1 MNKKLLGIKVAEK
14 LVESNNENKVFSMIA
29 EERLL
34 PEATRYILDNCRNC
48 YNSFGAIKET
58 ISNGSDIYKFENLYK
73 DFADYVNSGFAKFL
87 YSHGESG
94 EYLDYIGDLP
104 KNSDELMSL
113 YRSSSR
119 EVQCIIYKT
128 LMYRKRAMLIQPR
141 LIENYVACFDAIV
154 AITKENIH
162 LNCDSLQDLYAYVI
176 KWASFIDKRNM
187 NKIIDLLGIESF
199 IHLIK
204 ERQSFRYS
212 YHRTPACALE
222 MIQTFSFLQEQ
233 RIEPNYGAIINQLDF
248 TDWNHHCRQQND
260 MWTAAQ
266 NLYDTFI
273 GSNIGKELDSLDRDF
288 ISKIYQGISFM
299 ISYENNDDKKNM
311 LFELGIK
318 TIGFERLI
326 QRLRVAEEYKPA
338 NLTPHCVKLAKLL
351 ARDFDE
357 LVLDKRIETADEL
370 IRIKKLYF
378 PHKECIG
385 GFSNNPFVY
394 NNIKLEMF
402 SDEDM
407 NKLNNYINWG
417 DLRTYFY
424 NGVIPVNF
432 LLKHGHK
439 ATEGAI
445 IHSIL
450 SGKCTVREIIQVL
463 ETFEDKLEEGSIR
476 RVVRDI
482 LEYYRDGATE
492 EDMVKLLS
500 YIPEDKA
507 INVCYLSDK
516 YNLSLEKILTLL

>member
-34 PEATRYILDNCRNC
+34 PEATRYILDNFRNC

-113 YRSSSR
+113 YKSSSR

-128 LMYRKRAMLIQPR
+128 LMYRKRPMIIQPR

-154 AITKENIH
+154 AITQEN
-162 LNCDSLQDLYAYVI
+162 NPKYDSPQELYAYVI

-187 NKIIDLLGIESF
+187 DKIIDLLGMESF

-212 YHRTPACALE
+212 FQTPACILE
-222 MIQTFSFLQEQ
+222 MIQTYSFLQE
-233 RIEPNYGAIINQLDF
+233 RHIEPNYGEIIQQLNF
-248 TDWNHHCRQQND
+248 TEWNYYYRQQDD

-273 GSNIGKELDSLDRDF
+273 GSNIGNGLDSLDCDF
-288 ISKIYQGISFM
+288 ISKIYQSIHFL

-318 TIGFERLI
+318 VSGFERLI
-326 QRLRVAEEYKPA
+326 QQLKVAEEYKPA
-338 NLTPHCVKLAKLL
+338 NLTPYCVMLTKLL

-357 LVLDKRIETADEL
+357 LVLDKRIETADDL
-370 IRIKKLYF
+370 IRIKKLHF
-378 PHKECIG
+378 PHRDYIG

-394 NNIKLEMF
+394 KNIKLETF

-407 NKLNNYINWG
+407 NKLNNYINWR

-445 IHSIL
+445 THSVL
-450 SGKCTVREIIQVL
+450 NGKYTVREIIQVL

-476 RVVRDI
+476 RIVVDVI
-482 LEYYRDGATE
+482 ECYRDGATE
-492 EDMVKLLS
+492 EDMVKLLG
-500 YIPEDKA
+500 YIPEDKV
-507 INVCYLSDK
+507 INVCYLNDK

>member
-14 LVESNNENKVFSMIA
+14 LVESNNENKVFSMII

-34 PEATRYILDNCRNC
+34 PEAVRYILDNFRNG
-48 YNSFGAIKET
+48 YQPFRAIKET
-58 ISNGSDIYKFENLYK
+58 INNGSDIYKFENLYK

-119 EVQCIIYKT
+119 GVQCIIYKT
-128 LMYRKRAMLIQPR
+128 LMYRKRPMLIQPK

-154 AITKENIH
+154 VITQENIARG
-162 LNCDSLQDLYAYVI
+162 DSPQELYAYVI

-187 NKIIDLLGIESF
+187 DKIIDLLGIESF

-204 ERQSFRYS
+204 ERQGYRYS
-212 YHRTPACALE
+212 SRTPACILE
-222 MIQTFSFLQEQ
+222 MVQTYSFLQE
-233 RIEPNYGAIINQLDF
+233 RHIEPNYMEIIQQLDF
-248 TDWNHHCRQQND
+248 TEWSYCHRQQND

-273 GSNIGKELDSLDRDF
+273 GSNIGNGLDSLDCDF
-288 ISKIYQGISFM
+288 ISKIYQGIYFL

-318 TIGFERLI
+318 VNGFERLI
-326 QRLRVAEEYKPA
+326 QRLKVAEEYKPA
-338 NLTPHCVKLAKLL
+338 NLTPYCVMLAKAL
-351 ARDFDE
+351 AKDFDE
-357 LVLDKRIETADEL
+357 LVLDERIETADDL
-370 IRIKKLYF
+370 IRIKKLHF
-378 PHKECIG
+378 PHRGYIG

-394 NNIKLEMF
+394 KNIKLETF

-407 NKLNNYINWG
+407 NKLNNYINWRE
-417 DLRTYFY
+417 LKNYFF
-424 NGVIPVNF
+424 NGVVPVDF

-439 ATEGAI
+439 TTEGTI
-445 IHSIL
+445 THSVL
-450 SGKCTVREIIQVL
+450 NGNYTARETIQVL
-463 ETFEDKLEEGSIR
+463 ETFKDKLDDSSVR
-476 RVVRDI
+476 RIVIDI
-482 LEYYRDGATE
+482 LECYKDGATE
-492 EDMVKLLS
+492 EDIVKLLN
-500 YIPEDKA
+500 YIPEDRVV
-507 INVCYLSDK
+507 NVNYLSDK

>member
-14 LVESNNENKVFSMIA
+14 LVESNNENKAHSMII

-48 YNSFGAIKET
+48 YNPFGAIRET
-58 ISNGSDIYKFENLYK
+58 INNGSDIYKFENLYK

-87 YSHGESG
+87 YNHGESG

-113 YRSSSR
+113 YKSSSR

-176 KWASFIDKRNM
+176 KWASFIDRRNM
-187 NKIIDLLGIESF
+187 DKIIDLLGIESF

-204 ERQSFRYS
+204 ERQSSRYA
-212 YHRTPACALE
+212 YNRTPACALE

-233 RIEPNYGAIINQLDF
+233 HIEPNYGAIIYQLDF
-248 TDWNHHCRQQND
+248 TDWNYHCRQQND

-273 GSNIGKELDSLDRDF
+273 GSNIGKELDSLDSDF

-299 ISYENNDDKKNM
+299 ISYENNDNKKNL

-318 TIGFERLI
+318 VIGFERLI
-326 QRLRVAEEYKPA
+326 QRLKVAEEYKPA
-338 NLTPHCVKLAKLL
+338 NLTPYCVMLAKTL
-351 ARDFDE
+351 ARDFNE
-357 LVLDKRIETADEL
+357 LVLDKRVETADEL

-378 PHKECIG
+378 PHNEYIG
-385 GFSNNPFVY
+385 EFSSNPFVY

-407 NKLNNYINWG
+407 NKLNNYINWE

-439 ATEGAI
+439 ATERAI

-450 SGKCTVREIIQVL
+450 NGKYTVREIIQVL

-476 RVVRDI
+476 RIVRDVF
-482 LEYYRDGATE
+482 ECYRDGATE
-492 EDMVKLLS
+492 EDMVKLLN
-500 YIPEDKA
+500 YIPEDKV
-507 INVCYLSDK
+507 INVCYLNDK

>member
-14 LVESNNENKVFSMIA
+14 LVESNNENKKYSMIV
-29 EERLL
+29 EERFL
-34 PEATRYILDNCRNC
+34 PEAVRYILDNSRNS
-48 YNSFGAIKET
+48 YRSFRAIRET
-58 ISNGSDIYKFENLYK
+58 IDNGSDIYKFENLYK

-113 YRSSSR
+113 YKSSSKK
-119 EVQCIIYKT
+119 VQDIIYKT
-128 LMYRKRAMLIQPR
+128 LMYRKRPMLIQPR

-154 AITKENIH
+154 AITQENT
-162 LNCDSLQDLYAYVI
+162 NYDSPQELYAYVI

-187 NKIIDLLGIESF
+187 DKIIDLLGAESF

-204 ERQSFRYS
+204 ERQGYRYS
-212 YHRTPACALE
+212 SRTPACILE
-222 MIQTFSFLQEQ
+222 MVQTYSFLQE
-233 RIEPNYGAIINQLDF
+233 RHIEPNYVEIIQQLNF
-248 TDWNHHCRQQND
+248 TEWSYCYRQQDD

-273 GSNIGKELDSLDRDF
+273 GSNIGNGLDSLDCDF
-288 ISKIYQGISFM
+288 ISKIYQDISFL

-326 QRLRVAEEYKPA
+326 QRLRVAEEYKSA
-338 NLTPHCVKLAKLL
+338 NLTPYCVMLTKLL

-357 LVLDKRIETADEL
+357 LVLDKRIETADDL
-370 IRIKKLYF
+370 IRIKKLHF
-378 PHKECIG
+378 PHKDYIG
-385 GFSNNPFVY
+385 GFSNNPFAY
-394 NNIKLEMF
+394 NNIKLETF
-402 SDEDM
+402 SDDDM
-407 NKLNNYINWG
+407 NKLNNYINWRE
-417 DLRTYFY
+417 LRTYFY
-424 NGVIPVNF
+424 NGVIPINF

-450 SGKCTVREIIQVL
+450 NGKYTVREIIQVL

-476 RVVRDI
+476 RIVRDI

-507 INVCYLSDK
+507 INVCYLNDK

>member
-34 PEATRYILDNCRNC
+34 PEATRYILDNFRNC
-48 YNSFGAIKET
+48 YNPFRAIRET
-58 ISNGSDIYKFENLYK
+58 IGNGSDIYKFENLYK

-113 YRSSSR
+113 YKSSSK
-119 EVQCIIYKT
+119 EVQGIIYKT
-128 LMYRKRAMLIQPR
+128 LMYRKRPMLIQPK

-154 AITKENIH
+154 AITQENH
-162 LNCDSLQDLYAYVI
+162 PKYDSPQELYAYVI

-187 NKIIDLLGIESF
+187 DKIIDLLGAESF

-204 ERQSFRYS
+204 ERQGYRYS
-212 YHRTPACALE
+212 SRTPACILE
-222 MIQTFSFLQEQ
+222 MIQTYSFLQE
-233 RIEPNYGAIINQLDF
+233 RHIEPNYGEIIQQLNF
-248 TDWNHHCRQQND
+248 TEWNYYYRQQDD

-273 GSNIGKELDSLDRDF
+273 GSNIGNGLDSLDCDF
-288 ISKIYQGISFM
+288 ISKIYQGIYFL
-299 ISYENNDDKKNM
+299 ISYENNEDKKNM

-318 TIGFERLI
+318 ISGFERLI
-326 QRLRVAEEYKPA
+326 QQLKVAEGYKSA
-338 NLTPHCVKLAKLL
+338 NLTPYCVMLAKAL
-351 ARDFDE
+351 AKDFDE
-357 LVLDKRIETADEL
+357 LVLDERIETADDL
-370 IRIKKLYF
+370 IRIKKLHF
-378 PHKECIG
+378 PHRRYIG

-394 NNIKLEMF
+394 NNIKLETF

-417 DLRTYFY
+417 ELKNYFF
-424 NGVIPVNF
+424 NGVVPADF

-439 ATEGAI
+439 AKEVAI
-445 IHSIL
+445 THSIL
-450 SGKCTVREIIQVL
+450 NGKYTVREIIQVL

-476 RVVRDI
+476 RIVIDVF
-482 LEYYRDGATE
+482 ECYRDGATE
-492 EDMVKLLS
+492 EDMVKLLN
-500 YIPEDKA
+500 YIPEDKVM
-507 INVCYLSDK
+507 NVCYLNDK

>member
-14 LVESNNENKVFSMIA
+14 LVESNNENKVFSMIV
-29 EERLL
+29 EERFL
-34 PEATRYILDNCRNC
+34 PEAVRYILDNFRNC
-48 YNSFGAIKET
+48 YNPFRAIRET
-58 ISNGSDIYKFENLYK
+58 IDNGSDIYKFENLYK

-87 YSHGESG
+87 YNHSESG

-113 YRSSSR
+113 YKSSSK
-119 EVQCIIYKT
+119 EVQGIIYKT
-128 LMYRKRAMLIQPR
+128 LMYRKRPMIIQPR

-154 AITKENIH
+154 AITQENIPKY
-162 LNCDSLQDLYAYVI
+162 DSPQELYAYVI

-187 NKIIDLLGIESF
+187 DKIIDLLGMESF

-212 YHRTPACALE
+212 FQTPACVLE

-233 RIEPNYGAIINQLDF
+233 RIEPNYVAIINQLDF
-248 TDWNHHCRQQND
+248 TDWNSHYRQQDD

-273 GSNIGKELDSLDRDF
+273 GSNIGNGLDSLDCDF
-288 ISKIYQGISFM
+288 ISKIYQSIHFL
-299 ISYENNDDKKNM
+299 ISYENNDDKKNL

-318 TIGFERLI
+318 VIGFERLI
-326 QRLRVAEEYKPA
+326 QRLKVAEEYKPA
-338 NLTPHCVKLAKLL
+338 NLTPYCVMLAKTL

-357 LVLDKRIETADEL
+357 LVLDKRVETADEL
-370 IRIKKLYF
+370 IKIKKLHF
-378 PHKECIG
+378 PHREYIG

-394 NNIKLEMF
+394 NNIKLETF

-407 NKLNNYINWG
+407 NKLNNYINWR

-445 IHSIL
+445 THSVL
-450 SGKCTVREIIQVL
+450 NGKYTVREIVQVL
-463 ETFEDKLEEGSIR
+463 ETFEDKLEKGSIR
-476 RVVRDI
+476 RIVVDV
-482 LEYYRDGATE
+482 LECYRDGATE
-492 EDMVKLLS
+492 EDMVKLLG
-500 YIPEDKA
+500 YIPEDKV

-516 YNLSLEKILTLL
+516 YNLSLEKIWTLL

>member
-14 LVESNNENKVFSMIA
+14 LVESNNENKVFSMIF

-34 PEATRYILDNCRNC
+34 PEAVRYILDNFRNC
-48 YNSFGAIKET
+48 YNPFRAIRET
-58 ISNGSDIYKFENLYK
+58 IGNGSDIYKFENLYK

-87 YSHGESG
+87 YNHGESG

-113 YRSSSR
+113 YKSSSK
-119 EVQCIIYKT
+119 EVQGIIYKT
-128 LMYRKRAMLIQPR
+128 LMYRKRPMLLQPR

-154 AITKENIH
+154 AITQEN
-162 LNCDSLQDLYAYVI
+162 NPKYDSPQELYAYVI

-187 NKIIDLLGIESF
+187 DKIIDLLGAESF

-204 ERQSFRYS
+204 ERQGYRYS
-212 YHRTPACALE
+212 SRTPACILE
-222 MIQTFSFLQEQ
+222 MVQTYSFLQE
-233 RIEPNYGAIINQLDF
+233 RHIEPNYVEIIQQLNF
-248 TDWNHHCRQQND
+248 TEWNYCYRQQDD

-273 GSNIGKELDSLDRDF
+273 GSNIGNGLDSLDCDF
-288 ISKIYQGISFM
+288 ISTIYQGIYFL

-318 TIGFERLI
+318 VSGFERLI
-326 QRLRVAEEYKPA
+326 QRLKVAEEYKPA
-338 NLTPHCVKLAKLL
+338 NLTPYCVMLAKAL
-351 ARDFDE
+351 AKDFDE
-357 LVLDKRIETADEL
+357 LILDERIETADDL
-370 IRIKKLYF
+370 IRIKKLHF
-378 PHKECIG
+378 PHRRYIG

-394 NNIKLEMF
+394 NNIKLETF

-417 DLRTYFY
+417 ELRTYFH
-424 NGVIPVNF
+424 NGVIPVDF

-439 ATEGAI
+439 ATEVAI
-445 IHSIL
+445 THSVL
-450 SGKCTVREIIQVL
+450 NGKYTVREIIQVL
-463 ETFEDKLEEGSIR
+463 ETFEDKLEKNSIR
-476 RVVRDI
+476 RIVVDVF
-482 LEYYRDGATE
+482 ECYRDGATE
-492 EDMVKLLS
+492 EDIVKLLN
-500 YIPEDKA
+500 YIPEDKV

>member
-14 LVESNNENKVFSMIA
+14 LVESNNENKVFSMIIK
-29 EERLL
+29 ERLL
-34 PEATRYILDNCRNC
+34 PEATRYILDNFRNC
-48 YNSFGAIKET
+48 YHPFRAIIGT
-58 ISNGSDIYKFENLYK
+58 IDNGSDIYKFENLYK

-113 YRSSSR
+113 YKSSSK
-119 EVQCIIYKT
+119 EVQGIIYKT
-128 LMYRKRAMLIQPR
+128 LMYRKRAILIQPR

-154 AITKENIH
+154 AITQENN
-162 LNCDSLQDLYAYVI
+162 LKYDSPQELYAYVI

-187 NKIIDLLGIESF
+187 DKIIDLLGMESF

-212 YHRTPACALE
+212 FQTPACILE
-222 MIQTFSFLQEQ
+222 MIQTYSFLQE
-233 RIEPNYGAIINQLDF
+233 RHIEPNYVEIIQQLNF
-248 TDWNHHCRQQND
+248 TEWNYCYRQQDD

-273 GSNIGKELDSLDRDF
+273 GSNIGNELDSLDSDF
-288 ISKIYQGISFM
+288 ISKIYQGIHFL
-299 ISYENNDDKKNM
+299 ISYENNDDKKNL

-318 TIGFERLI
+318 VIGFERLI
-326 QRLRVAEEYKPA
+326 QRLKVAEEYKPA
-338 NLTPHCVKLAKLL
+338 NLTPYCVMLTKLL

-357 LVLDKRIETADEL
+357 LVLDKRIETADDL
-370 IRIKKLYF
+370 IRIKKLHF
-378 PHKECIG
+378 PHRDYIG

-394 NNIKLEMF
+394 KNIKLETF

-407 NKLNNYINWG
+407 NKLNNYINWRE
-417 DLRTYFY
+417 LRTYFY

-439 ATEGAI
+439 TTEGTIFNSVLNGNYTA
-445 IHSIL
+445 
-450 SGKCTVREIIQVL
+450 REIIQVL

-476 RVVRDI
+476 RIVVDVI
-482 LEYYRDGATE
+482 ECYKEGATE
-492 EDMVKLLS
+492 EDIVKLLN
-500 YIPEDKA
+500 YIPEDKVV
-507 INVCYLSDK
+507 NVHYLSEK

>member
-14 LVESNNENKVFSMIA
+14 LVESNNENKVFSMII

-34 PEATRYILDNCRNC
+34 PEAVRYILDNFRNC
-48 YNSFGAIKET
+48 YNPFRAIRET
-58 ISNGSDIYKFENLYK
+58 IGNGSDIYKFENLYK

-87 YSHGESG
+87 YNHSESG

-113 YRSSSR
+113 YKSSSK
-119 EVQCIIYKT
+119 EVQGIIYKT
-128 LMYRKRAMLIQPR
+128 LMYRKRPVTIQPR

-154 AITKENIH
+154 AITQEN
-162 LNCDSLQDLYAYVI
+162 NPKYDSPQELYAYVI

-187 NKIIDLLGIESF
+187 DKIIDLLGMESF

-212 YHRTPACALE
+212 FQTPACALE

-233 RIEPNYGAIINQLDF
+233 RIEPNYVAIINQLDF
-248 TDWNHHCRQQND
+248 TDWNSQCRQQDD

-273 GSNIGKELDSLDRDF
+273 GSNIGNGLDSLDCDF
-288 ISKIYQGISFM
+288 ISKIYQGIHFL
-299 ISYENNDDKKNM
+299 ISYENNDDKKNL

-318 TIGFERLI
+318 VIGFERLI
-326 QRLRVAEEYKPA
+326 QRLKVAEEYKPA
-338 NLTPHCVKLAKLL
+338 NLTPYCVMLAKTL

-357 LVLDKRIETADEL
+357 LVLDKRVETADEL
-370 IRIKKLYF
+370 IRIKKLHF
-378 PHKECIG
+378 PHREYIG

-394 NNIKLEMF
+394 NNIKLETF

-407 NKLNNYINWG
+407 NKLNNYINWRE
-417 DLRTYFY
+417 LRTYFY

-445 IHSIL
+445 THSVL
-450 SGKCTVREIIQVL
+450 NGKYTVREIVQVL
-463 ETFEDKLEEGSIR
+463 ETFEDKLEKGSIR
-476 RVVRDI
+476 RIVVDV
-482 LEYYRDGATE
+482 LECYRDGATE
-492 EDMVKLLS
+492 EDMVKLLG
-500 YIPEDKA
+500 YIPEDKV

-516 YNLSLEKILTLL
+516 YNLSLEKIWTLL

>member
-14 LVESNNENKVFSMIA
+14 LVESNNENKVFSMII

-34 PEATRYILDNCRNC
+34 PEAVRYILDNFRNC
-48 YNSFGAIKET
+48 YNPFRAIRET
-58 ISNGSDIYKFENLYK
+58 IGNGSDIYKFENLYK

-87 YSHGESG
+87 YNHSESG

-113 YRSSSR
+113 YKSSSK
-119 EVQCIIYKT
+119 EVQGIIYKT
-128 LMYRKRAMLIQPR
+128 LMYRKRPMLLQPR

-154 AITKENIH
+154 AITQEN
-162 LNCDSLQDLYAYVI
+162 NPKYDSLQELYAYVI

-187 NKIIDLLGIESF
+187 DKIIDLLGAESF

-204 ERQSFRYS
+204 ERQGYRYS
-212 YHRTPACALE
+212 SRTPACILE
-222 MIQTFSFLQEQ
+222 MVQTYSFLQE
-233 RIEPNYGAIINQLDF
+233 RHIEPNYVEIIQQLNF
-248 TDWNHHCRQQND
+248 TEWSYCYRQQDD

-273 GSNIGKELDSLDRDF
+273 GSNIGNGLDSLDCDF
-288 ISKIYQGISFM
+288 ISKIYQGISFL

-318 TIGFERLI
+318 VSGFERLI
-326 QRLRVAEEYKPA
+326 QRLKVAEEYKPA
-338 NLTPHCVKLAKLL
+338 NLTPYCVMLAKAL
-351 ARDFDE
+351 AKDFDE
-357 LVLDKRIETADEL
+357 LILDERIETADDL
-370 IRIKKLYF
+370 IRIKKLHF
-378 PHKECIG
+378 PHRRYIG

-394 NNIKLEMF
+394 NNIKLETF

-407 NKLNNYINWG
+407 NKLNNYINWRE
-417 DLRTYFY
+417 LRTYFY

-439 ATEGAI
+439 ATEVAI
-445 IHSIL
+445 THSVL
-450 SGKCTVREIIQVL
+450 NGKYTVREIIQVL
-463 ETFEDKLEEGSIR
+463 ETFEDKLEKNSIR
-476 RVVRDI
+476 RIVVDVF
-482 LEYYRDGATE
+482 ECYRDGATE
-492 EDMVKLLS
+492 EDIVKLLN
-500 YIPEDKA
+500 YIPEDKV

>member
-14 LVESNNENKVFSMIA
+14 LVESNNESKMYSMIV
-29 EERLL
+29 EERFL
-34 PEATRYILDNCRNC
+34 PEAVRYILDNSRNG
-48 YNSFGAIKET
+48 YRSFRAIRET
-58 ISNGSDIYKFENLYK
+58 IDNGSDIYKFENLYK

-113 YRSSSR
+113 YKSSSK
-119 EVQCIIYKT
+119 EVQGIIYKT
-128 LMYRKRAMLIQPR
+128 LMYRKRAILIQPR

-154 AITKENIH
+154 AITQENN
-162 LNCDSLQDLYAYVI
+162 LKYDSPQELYAYVI

-187 NKIIDLLGIESF
+187 DKIIDLLGAESF

-204 ERQSFRYS
+204 ERQGYRYS
-212 YHRTPACALE
+212 SRTSACILE
-222 MIQTFSFLQEQ
+222 MVQTYSFLQE
-233 RIEPNYGAIINQLDF
+233 RHIEPNYGEIIQQLNF
-248 TDWNHHCRQQND
+248 TEWKYCYRQQDD

-273 GSNIGKELDSLDRDF
+273 GSNIGNELDSLDSDF
-288 ISKIYQGISFM
+288 ISKIYQGIHFL
-299 ISYENNDDKKNM
+299 ISYENNDDKKNL

-318 TIGFERLI
+318 VIGFERLI
-326 QRLRVAEEYKPA
+326 QRLKVAEEYKPA
-338 NLTPHCVKLAKLL
+338 NLTPYCVMLAKTL

-357 LVLDKRIETADEL
+357 LVLDKRVETADEL
-370 IRIKKLYF
+370 IRIKKLHF
-378 PHKECIG
+378 PHREYIG

-394 NNIKLEMF
+394 NNIKLETF

-407 NKLNNYINWG
+407 NKLNNYINWRE
-417 DLRTYFY
+417 LRTYFY

-445 IHSIL
+445 THSVL
-450 SGKCTVREIIQVL
+450 NGKYTVREIVQVL
-463 ETFEDKLEEGSIR
+463 ETFEDKLEKDSIR
-476 RVVRDI
+476 RIVVDV
-482 LEYYRDGATE
+482 LECYRDGATE
-492 EDMVKLLS
+492 EDMVKLLG
-500 YIPEDKA
+500 YIPEDKV

-516 YNLSLEKILTLL
+516 YNLSLEKIWTLL

>member
-14 LVESNNENKVFSMIA
+14 LVESNNENKVFSMII

-34 PEATRYILDNCRNC
+34 PEAVRYILDNFRNG
-48 YNSFGAIKET
+48 YRPFRAIRET
-58 ISNGSDIYKFENLYK
+58 INNGSDIYKFENLYK

-87 YSHGESG
+87 YNHSESG

-128 LMYRKRAMLIQPR
+128 LMYRKRVMLIQPK

-154 AITKENIH
+154 VITQENNP
-162 LNCDSLQDLYAYVI
+162 NCDSLQDLYAYVI

-187 NKIIDLLGIESF
+187 DKIIDLLGVEIF

-204 ERQSFRYS
+204 ERQSFRYA
-212 YHRTPACALE
+212 YHRRPACTLE

-233 RIEPNYGAIINQLDF
+233 GIEPNYVAIINQLDF
-248 TDWNHHCRQQND
+248 TDWDYHCRQQDD
-260 MWTAAQ
+260 MWIAAQ

-273 GSNIGKELDSLDRDF
+273 GPNIGNGLDSLDSDF
-288 ISKIYQGISFM
+288 ISKIYQGISLL

-326 QRLRVAEEYKPA
+326 QRLKAAEEYKPT
-338 NLTPHCVKLAKLL
+338 NLTPHCVKLTKLL

-385 GFSNNPFVY
+385 GFSSNPFVY

-439 ATEGAI
+439 ATERAI
-445 IHSIL
+445 THSVL
-450 SGKCTVREIIQVL
+450 KGKYTVREIIQVL
-463 ETFEDKLEEGSIR
+463 EMFEDKLDKSSVLRI
-476 RVVRDI
+476 VREI
-482 LEYYRDGATE
+482 LECYRDGATE

-507 INVCYLSDK
+507 INVCYLNDK

>member
-14 LVESNNENKVFSMIA
+14 LVESNNESKMYSMIV
-29 EERLL
+29 EERFL
-34 PEATRYILDNCRNC
+34 PEAVRYILDNSRNG
-48 YNSFGAIKET
+48 YRSFRAIRET
-58 ISNGSDIYKFENLYK
+58 IDNGSDIYKFENLYK

-113 YRSSSR
+113 YKSSSK
-119 EVQCIIYKT
+119 EVQGIIYKT
-128 LMYRKRAMLIQPR
+128 LMYRKRAMTIQPK

-154 AITKENIH
+154 AITKEN
-162 LNCDSLQDLYAYVI
+162 NPKYDSPQELYAYVI

-187 NKIIDLLGIESF
+187 DKIIDLLGMESF

-204 ERQSFRYS
+204 ERQSFRYA
-212 YHRTPACALE
+212 YHRSPACALE

-233 RIEPNYGAIINQLDF
+233 RIEPNYVAIINQLDF
-248 TDWNHHCRQQND
+248 TDWNSQCRQQDD

-273 GSNIGKELDSLDRDF
+273 GSNIGNGLDSLDCDF
-288 ISKIYQGISFM
+288 ISKIYQSIHFL
-299 ISYENNDDKKNM
+299 ISYENNDDKKNL

-318 TIGFERLI
+318 VVGFERLI

-338 NLTPHCVKLAKLL
+338 NLTPYCVMLAKLL

-357 LVLDKRIETADEL
+357 LVLDKRIETADDL
-370 IRIKKLYF
+370 LRIKKLYF
-378 PHKECIG
+378 PHRDYIG

-394 NNIKLEMF
+394 NNIKLETF

-407 NKLNNYINWG
+407 NKLNNYINWRE
-417 DLRTYFY
+417 LRTYFY
-424 NGVIPVNF
+424 SGVIPVNF

-439 ATEGAI
+439 TTDGVI
-445 IHSIL
+445 VHSVL
-450 SGKCTVREIIQVL
+450 NGKYTVREIVQIL
-463 ETFEDKLEEGSIR
+463 EAFKDKLDESFVR
-476 RVVRDI
+476 RIVVDVI
-482 LEYYRDGATE
+482 ECYRDGATE

-500 YIPEDKA
+500 YIPENKC
-507 INVCYLSDK
+507 INLCYLSDK

>member
-14 LVESNNENKVFSMIA
+14 LVESNNESKMYSMIV

-34 PEATRYILDNCRNC
+34 PEAVRYILDNSRNG
-48 YNSFGAIKET
+48 YRSFRAIRET
-58 ISNGSDIYKFENLYK
+58 IDKGSDIYKFENLYK

-113 YRSSSR
+113 YKSSSR

-128 LMYRKRAMLIQPR
+128 LMYRKRPMIIQSR

-154 AITKENIH
+154 AITQEN
-162 LNCDSLQDLYAYVI
+162 NPKYDSPQELYAYVI

-187 NKIIDLLGIESF
+187 DKIIDLLGMESF

-204 ERQSFRYS
+204 ERQGYRYS
-212 YHRTPACALE
+212 SRTPACILE
-222 MIQTFSFLQEQ
+222 MIQTYSFLQEQ
-233 RIEPNYGAIINQLDF
+233 GIEPNYVAIMNQLDF
-248 TDWNHHCRQQND
+248 TDWNYQCRQQDD

-273 GSNIGKELDSLDRDF
+273 GSNIGNGLDSLDCDF
-288 ISKIYQGISFM
+288 ISKIYQGIHFL
-299 ISYENNDDKKNM
+299 ISYENNDDKKNL

-318 TIGFERLI
+318 VIGFERLI

-338 NLTPHCVKLAKLL
+338 NLTPYCVMLAKTL

-357 LVLDKRIETADEL
+357 LVLDKRIETADDL
-370 IRIKKLYF
+370 IRIKKLHF
-378 PHKECIG
+378 PHREYIG

-394 NNIKLEMF
+394 NNIKLETF

-407 NKLNNYINWG
+407 NKLNNYINWRE
-417 DLRTYFY
+417 LRTYFY

-445 IHSIL
+445 THSVL
-450 SGKCTVREIIQVL
+450 NGKYTVREIIQVL

-476 RVVRDI
+476 RIVIDVF
-482 LEYYRDGATE
+482 ECYRDGATE
-492 EDMVKLLS
+492 EDMVKLLN
-500 YIPEDKA
+500 YIPEDKV

>member
-14 LVESNNENKVFSMIA
+14 LVESNNESKMYSMIV
-29 EERLL
+29 EERFL
-34 PEATRYILDNCRNC
+34 PEAVRYILDNSRNG
-48 YNSFGAIKET
+48 YRSFRAIRET
-58 ISNGSDIYKFENLYK
+58 IDNGSDIYKFENLYK

-113 YRSSSR
+113 YKSSSK
-119 EVQCIIYKT
+119 EVQGIIYKT
-128 LMYRKRAMLIQPR
+128 LMYRKRGMAIQPR

-154 AITKENIH
+154 AITQENIS
-162 LNCDSLQDLYAYVI
+162 NCDSLQELYAYVI
-176 KWASFIDKRNM
+176 KWASFIDRRNM
-187 NKIIDLLGIESF
+187 DKIIDLLGMESF

-204 ERQSFRYS
+204 ERQGYRYS
-212 YHRTPACALE
+212 SRTPACALE

-248 TDWNHHCRQQND
+248 TDWDYQCRQQDD

-273 GSNIGKELDSLDRDF
+273 GSNIGNELDSLDSDF
-288 ISKIYQGISFM
+288 ISKIYQGISFL
-299 ISYENNDDKKNM
+299 ISYENNDDKKNL

-318 TIGFERLI
+318 VVGFERLI
-326 QRLRVAEEYKPA
+326 QRLRVAEKYKPT
-338 NLTPHCVKLAKLL
+338 NLTPYCVMLAKTL

-357 LVLDKRIETADEL
+357 LVLDKRVETADDL
-370 IRIKKLYF
+370 IRIKKLHF
-378 PHKECIG
+378 PHRDYIG

-394 NNIKLEMF
+394 KNIKLETF

-407 NKLNNYINWG
+407 NKLNNYINWRE
-417 DLRTYFY
+417 LKNYFF
-424 NGVIPVNF
+424 NGVVPVDF

-439 ATEGAI
+439 TTEETI
-445 IHSIL
+445 ISSVL
-450 SGKCTVREIIQVL
+450 NGKYTAREIIQVL
-463 ETFEDKLEEGSIR
+463 ETFKDKLDDSFVR
-476 RVVRDI
+476 RIVIDA
-482 LEYYRDGATE
+482 LECYKDGATE
-492 EDMVKLLS
+492 EDIVKLIN
-500 YIPEDKA
+500 YIPEDKVL
-507 INVCYLSDK
+507 NVNYLSDK

>member
-14 LVESNNENKVFSMIA
+14 LVESNNESKMYSMIV
-29 EERLL
+29 EERFL
-34 PEATRYILDNCRNC
+34 PEAVRYILDNSRNG
-48 YNSFGAIKET
+48 YRSFRAIRET
-58 ISNGSDIYKFENLYK
+58 IDNGSDIYKFENLYK

-113 YRSSSR
+113 YKSSSK
-119 EVQCIIYKT
+119 EVQGIIYKT
-128 LMYRKRAMLIQPR
+128 LMYRKRPMTIQPR

-154 AITKENIH
+154 AITQEN
-162 LNCDSLQDLYAYVI
+162 NPKYDSPQELYAYVI

-187 NKIIDLLGIESF
+187 DKIIDLLGMESF

-212 YHRTPACALE
+212 FQTPACILE
-222 MIQTFSFLQEQ
+222 MIQTYSFLQEQ
-233 RIEPNYGAIINQLDF
+233 GIEPNYVAIINQLDF
-248 TDWNHHCRQQND
+248 TDWNYQCRQQDD

-273 GSNIGKELDSLDRDF
+273 GSNIGNGLDSLDCDF
-288 ISKIYQGISFM
+288 ISKIYQSIHFL
-299 ISYENNDDKKNM
+299 ISYENNDDKKNL

-318 TIGFERLI
+318 VIGFERLI
-326 QRLRVAEEYKPA
+326 QRLKVAEEYKPA
-338 NLTPHCVKLAKLL
+338 NLTPYCVMLAKTL

-357 LVLDKRIETADEL
+357 LVLDKRVETADEL

-378 PHKECIG
+378 PHREYIG

-394 NNIKLEMF
+394 NNIKLETF

-407 NKLNNYINWG
+407 NKLNNYINWRE
-417 DLRTYFY
+417 LRTYFY

-445 IHSIL
+445 THSVL
-450 SGKCTVREIIQVL
+450 NGKYTVREIVQVL
-463 ETFEDKLEEGSIR
+463 ETFKYKLEEGSIR
-476 RVVRDI
+476 RIVVDV
-482 LEYYRDGATE
+482 LECYKEGATE
-492 EDMVKLLS
+492 EDIVKLLN
-500 YIPEDKA
+500 YIPENKVV
-507 INVCYLSDK
+507 NVHYLSEK

>member
-14 LVESNNENKVFSMIA
+14 LVESNNESKMYSMIV
-29 EERLL
+29 EERFL
-34 PEATRYILDNCRNC
+34 PEAVRYILDNSRNG
-48 YNSFGAIKET
+48 YRSFRAIRET
-58 ISNGSDIYKFENLYK
+58 IDNGSDIYKFENLYK

-113 YRSSSR
+113 YKSSSK
-119 EVQCIIYKT
+119 EVQGIIYKT
-128 LMYRKRAMLIQPR
+128 LMYRKRPMIIQPR

-154 AITKENIH
+154 AITQEN
-162 LNCDSLQDLYAYVI
+162 NPKYDSPQELYAYVI

-187 NKIIDLLGIESF
+187 DKIIDLLGMESF

-212 YHRTPACALE
+212 FQTPACILE
-222 MIQTFSFLQEQ
+222 MIQTYSFLQEQ
-233 RIEPNYGAIINQLDF
+233 GIEPNYVAIINQLDF
-248 TDWNHHCRQQND
+248 TDWNYQCRQQDD

-273 GSNIGKELDSLDRDF
+273 GSNIGNGLDSLDCDF
-288 ISKIYQGISFM
+288 ISKIYQSIHFL
-299 ISYENNDDKKNM
+299 ISYENNDDKKNL

-318 TIGFERLI
+318 VIGFERLI
-326 QRLRVAEEYKPA
+326 QRLKVAEEYKPV
-338 NLTPHCVKLAKLL
+338 NLTPYCVMLAKTL

-357 LVLDKRIETADEL
+357 LVLDKRVETADEL

-378 PHKECIG
+378 PHREYIG

-394 NNIKLEMF
+394 NNIKLETF

-417 DLRTYFY
+417 ELRTYFY

-445 IHSIL
+445 THSVL
-450 SGKCTVREIIQVL
+450 NGKYTVREIVQVL
-463 ETFEDKLEEGSIR
+463 ETFEDKLEKGSIR
-476 RVVRDI
+476 RIVVDV
-482 LEYYRDGATE
+482 LECYKEGATE
-492 EDMVKLLS
+492 EDIVKLLN
-500 YIPEDKA
+500 YIPENKVV
-507 INVCYLSDK
+507 NVHYLSEK

>member
-14 LVESNNENKVFSMIA
+14 LVESNNENKVFSMII

-34 PEATRYILDNCRNC
+34 PEAVRYILDNFRNC
-48 YNSFGAIKET
+48 YNPFRAIRET
-58 ISNGSDIYKFENLYK
+58 IGNGSDIYKFENLYK

-87 YSHGESG
+87 YNHSESG

-113 YRSSSR
+113 YKSSSK
-119 EVQCIIYKT
+119 EVQGIIYKT
-128 LMYRKRAMLIQPR
+128 LMYRKRPMLLQPR

-154 AITKENIH
+154 AITQEN
-162 LNCDSLQDLYAYVI
+162 NPKYDSPQELYAYVI

-187 NKIIDLLGIESF
+187 DKVIDLLGAESF

-204 ERQSFRYS
+204 ERQGYRYS
-212 YHRTPACALE
+212 SRTPACILE
-222 MIQTFSFLQEQ
+222 MVQTYSFLQE
-233 RIEPNYGAIINQLDF
+233 RHIEPNYVEIIQQLNY
-248 TDWNHHCRQQND
+248 TEWSYCYRRQDD

-273 GSNIGKELDSLDRDF
+273 GSNIGNGLDSLDCDF
-288 ISKIYQGISFM
+288 ISTIYQGIYFL

-318 TIGFERLI
+318 VSGFERLI
-326 QRLRVAEEYKPA
+326 QRLKVAEEYKPA
-338 NLTPHCVKLAKLL
+338 NLTPYCVMLAKAL
-351 ARDFDE
+351 AKDFDE
-357 LVLDKRIETADEL
+357 LILDERIETADDL
-370 IRIKKLYF
+370 IRIKKLHF
-378 PHKECIG
+378 PHRRYIG

-394 NNIKLEMF
+394 NNIKLETF

-417 DLRTYFY
+417 ELRTYFH
-424 NGVIPVNF
+424 NGVIPVDF

-439 ATEGAI
+439 ATEVAI

-463 ETFEDKLEEGSIR
+463 ETFEDKLEKNSIR
-476 RVVRDI
+476 RIVVDVF
-482 LEYYRDGATE
+482 ECYRDGATE
-492 EDMVKLLS
+492 EDIVKLLN
-500 YIPEDKA
+500 YIPEDKV

>member
-14 LVESNNENKVFSMIA
+14 LVESNNENKVFSMII

-34 PEATRYILDNCRNC
+34 PEAVRYILDNFRNC
-48 YNSFGAIKET
+48 YNPFRAIRET
-58 ISNGSDIYKFENLYK
+58 IGNGSDIYKFENLYK

-87 YSHGESG
+87 YNHSESG

-113 YRSSSR
+113 YKSSSK
-119 EVQCIIYKT
+119 EVQGIIYKT
-128 LMYRKRAMLIQPR
+128 LMYRKRPMLIQPR

-154 AITKENIH
+154 AITQENT
-162 LNCDSLQDLYAYVI
+162 NYDSPQELYAYVI

-187 NKIIDLLGIESF
+187 DKIIDLLGAESF

-204 ERQSFRYS
+204 ERQGYRYS
-212 YHRTPACALE
+212 SRTPACILE
-222 MIQTFSFLQEQ
+222 MVQTYSFLQE
-233 RIEPNYGAIINQLDF
+233 RHIEPNYVEIIQQLNF
-248 TDWNHHCRQQND
+248 TEWSYCYRQQDD

-273 GSNIGKELDSLDRDF
+273 GSNIGNGLDSLDCDF
-288 ISKIYQGISFM
+288 ISKIYQGISFL
-299 ISYENNDDKKNM
+299 ISYENNDDKKNL

-318 TIGFERLI
+318 VIGFERLI
-326 QRLRVAEEYKPA
+326 QRLRVAEEYRPA
-338 NLTPHCVKLAKLL
+338 NLTPYCVMLSKTL

-357 LVLDKRIETADEL
+357 LVLDKRIETADDL

-378 PHKECIG
+378 PHREYIG

-394 NNIKLEMF
+394 NNIKLETF

-407 NKLNNYINWG
+407 NKLNNYINWRE
-417 DLRTYFY
+417 LRTYFY

-445 IHSIL
+445 THSVL
-450 SGKCTVREIIQVL
+450 NGKYTVREILQVL
-463 ETFEDKLEEGSIR
+463 ETFEDKLEKNSIR
-476 RVVRDI
+476 RIVVDVF
-482 LEYYRDGATE
+482 ECYRDGATE
-492 EDMVKLLS
+492 EDMVKLLN
-500 YIPEDKA
+500 YIPEDKVM
-507 INVCYLSDK
+507 NVCYLSDK

>member
-14 LVESNNENKVFSMIA
+14 LVESNNENKVFSMII

-34 PEATRYILDNCRNC
+34 PEAVRYILDNFRNC
-48 YNSFGAIKET
+48 YNPFRAIRET
-58 ISNGSDIYKFENLYK
+58 IGNGSDIYKFENLYK

-87 YSHGESG
+87 YNHSESG

-113 YRSSSR
+113 YKSSSK
-119 EVQCIIYKT
+119 EVQGIIYKT
-128 LMYRKRAMLIQPR
+128 LMYRKRPMLIQPR

-154 AITKENIH
+154 AITQEN
-162 LNCDSLQDLYAYVI
+162 NPKYDSLQELYAYVI

-187 NKIIDLLGIESF
+187 DKIIDLLGAESF

-204 ERQSFRYS
+204 ERQGYRYS
-212 YHRTPACALE
+212 SRTPACILE
-222 MIQTFSFLQEQ
+222 MIQTYSFLQE
-233 RIEPNYGAIINQLDF
+233 RHIEPNYGEIIQQLNF
-248 TDWNHHCRQQND
+248 TEWNYCYRQQDD

-273 GSNIGKELDSLDRDF
+273 GSNIGNGLDSLDCDF
-288 ISKIYQGISFM
+288 ISKIYQGIHFL
-299 ISYENNDDKKNM
+299 ISYENNDDKKNI

-318 TIGFERLI
+318 VIGFERLI
-326 QRLRVAEEYKPA
+326 QRLKVAEEYKPA
-338 NLTPHCVKLAKLL
+338 NLTPYCVMLAKTL

-357 LVLDKRIETADEL
+357 LVLDKRVETADDL
-370 IRIKKLYF
+370 IRIKKLHF
-378 PHKECIG
+378 PHRRYIG

-394 NNIKLEMF
+394 NNIKLETF

-417 DLRTYFY
+417 ELKNYFF
-424 NGVIPVNF
+424 NGVVPADF

-439 ATEGAI
+439 AKEVAI
-445 IHSIL
+445 THSIL
-450 SGKCTVREIIQVL
+450 NGKYTVREIIQVL

-476 RVVRDI
+476 RIVIDVF
-482 LEYYRDGATE
+482 ECYRDGATE
-492 EDMVKLLS
+492 EDMVKLLN
-500 YIPEDKA
+500 YIPEDKV
-507 INVCYLSDK
+507 INVCYLNDK

>member
-14 LVESNNENKVFSMIA
+14 LVESNNENKVFSMIIK
-29 EERLL
+29 ERLL
-34 PEATRYILDNCRNC
+34 PEATRYILDNFRNC
-48 YNSFGAIKET
+48 YHPFRAIMGT
-58 ISNGSDIYKFENLYK
+58 IDNGSDIYKFENLYK

-87 YSHGESG
+87 YNHSESG

-113 YRSSSR
+113 YKSSSK
-119 EVQCIIYKT
+119 EVQGIIYKT
-128 LMYRKRAMLIQPR
+128 LMYRKRPIVIQPR

-154 AITKENIH
+154 AITQEN
-162 LNCDSLQDLYAYVI
+162 NPKYDSPQELYAYVI

-187 NKIIDLLGIESF
+187 DKIIDLLGMESF

-212 YHRTPACALE
+212 FQTPACVLE
-222 MIQTFSFLQEQ
+222 MIQTYSFLQEQ
-233 RIEPNYGAIINQLDF
+233 GIEPNYVAIINQLDF
-248 TDWNHHCRQQND
+248 TDWNSQCRQQDD

-273 GSNIGKELDSLDRDF
+273 GSNIGNGLDSLDCDF
-288 ISKIYQGISFM
+288 ISKIYQSIHFL
-299 ISYENNDDKKNM
+299 ISYENNDDKKNL

-318 TIGFERLI
+318 VLGFERLI

-338 NLTPHCVKLAKLL
+338 NLTPYCVMLAKTL

-357 LVLDKRIETADEL
+357 LVLDKRVETADDL

-378 PHKECIG
+378 PHREYIG

-394 NNIKLEMF
+394 NNIKLETF

-407 NKLNNYINWG
+407 NKLNNYINWRE
-417 DLRTYFY
+417 LRTYFY

-445 IHSIL
+445 THSVL
-450 SGKCTVREIIQVL
+450 NGKYTVREIVQVL
-463 ETFEDKLEEGSIR
+463 ETFEDKLEKDSIR
-476 RVVRDI
+476 RIVVDV
-482 LEYYRDGATE
+482 LECYRDGATE
-492 EDMVKLLS
+492 EDMVKLLG
-500 YIPEDKA
+500 YIPEDKV
-507 INVCYLSDK
+507 INVCYLSDR
-516 YNLSLEKILTLL
+516 YNLSLEKIWTLL

>member
-14 LVESNNENKVFSMIA
+14 LVESNNESKMYSMIV
-29 EERLL
+29 EERFL
-34 PEATRYILDNCRNC
+34 PEAVRYILDNSRNG
-48 YNSFGAIKET
+48 YRSFNAIRKT
-58 ISNGSDIYKFENLYK
+58 IDNGSDIYKFENLYK

-113 YRSSSR
+113 YKSSSK
-119 EVQCIIYKT
+119 EVQGIIYKT
-128 LMYRKRAMLIQPR
+128 LMYRKRAMVIQPR

-154 AITKENIH
+154 AITQEN
-162 LNCDSLQDLYAYVI
+162 NPKYDSPQELYAYVI

-187 NKIIDLLGIESF
+187 DKIIDLLGMESF

-212 YHRTPACALE
+212 FQTPACILE
-222 MIQTFSFLQEQ
+222 MIQTYSFLQEQ
-233 RIEPNYGAIINQLDF
+233 GIEPNYVAIINQLDF
-248 TDWNHHCRQQND
+248 TDWNYQCRQQDD

-273 GSNIGKELDSLDRDF
+273 GSNIGNGLDSLDCDF
-288 ISKIYQGISFM
+288 ISKIYQSIHFL
-299 ISYENNDDKKNM
+299 ISYENNDDKKNL

-318 TIGFERLI
+318 VIGFERLI
-326 QRLRVAEEYKPA
+326 QRLKVAEEYKPA
-338 NLTPHCVKLAKLL
+338 NLTPYCVMLAKTL

-357 LVLDKRIETADEL
+357 LVLDKRVETADDL
-370 IRIKKLYF
+370 IRIKKLHF
-378 PHKECIG
+378 PHRDYIG

-394 NNIKLEMF
+394 KNIKLETF

-407 NKLNNYINWG
+407 NKLNNYINWR

-445 IHSIL
+445 THSVL
-450 SGKCTVREIIQVL
+450 NGKYTVREIVQVL
-463 ETFEDKLEEGSIR
+463 ETFEDKLEKDSIR
-476 RVVRDI
+476 RIVVDV
-482 LEYYRDGATE
+482 LECYRDGATE
-492 EDMVKLLS
+492 EDMVKLLG
-500 YIPEDKA
+500 YIPEDKV
-507 INVCYLSDK
+507 INVCYLSDR
-516 YNLSLEKILTLL
+516 YNLSLEKIWTLL

>member
-14 LVESNNENKVFSMIA
+14 LVESNNENKVFSMIF

-34 PEATRYILDNCRNC
+34 PEAVRYILDNFKDGYRP
-48 YNSFGAIKET
+48 FRAIKET
-58 ISNGSDIYKFENLYK
+58 INNGSDVYKFENLYK

-87 YSHGESG
+87 YNHSESG

-113 YRSSSR
+113 YKSSSK
-119 EVQCIIYKT
+119 EVQGIIYKT
-128 LMYRKRAMLIQPR
+128 LMYRKRPMLIQPR

-154 AITKENIH
+154 AITQEN
-162 LNCDSLQDLYAYVI
+162 NPKYDSLQELYAYVI

-187 NKIIDLLGIESF
+187 DKIIDLLGAESF

-204 ERQSFRYS
+204 ERQGYRYS
-212 YHRTPACALE
+212 SRTPACILE
-222 MIQTFSFLQEQ
+222 MVQTYSFLQE
-233 RIEPNYGAIINQLDF
+233 RHIEPNYVEIIQQLNF
-248 TDWNHHCRQQND
+248 TEWSYCYRQQDD

-273 GSNIGKELDSLDRDF
+273 GSNIGNGLDSLDCDF
-288 ISKIYQGISFM
+288 ISTIYQGIYFL

-318 TIGFERLI
+318 VSGFERLI
-326 QRLRVAEEYKPA
+326 QRLKVAEEYKPA
-338 NLTPHCVKLAKLL
+338 NLTPYCVMLAKAL
-351 ARDFDE
+351 AKDFDE
-357 LVLDKRIETADEL
+357 LILDERIETADDL
-370 IRIKKLYF
+370 IRIKKLHF
-378 PHKECIG
+378 PHRRYIG

-394 NNIKLEMF
+394 NNIKLETF

-417 DLRTYFY
+417 ELRTYFH
-424 NGVIPVNF
+424 NGVIPVDF

-439 ATEGAI
+439 ATEVAI
-445 IHSIL
+445 THSVL
-450 SGKCTVREIIQVL
+450 NGKYTVREIIQVL
-463 ETFEDKLEEGSIR
+463 ETFEDKLEKNSIR
-476 RVVRDI
+476 RIVVDVF
-482 LEYYRDGATE
+482 ECYRDGATE
-492 EDMVKLLS
+492 EDIVKLLN
-500 YIPEDKA
+500 YIPEDKV

>member
-14 LVESNNENKVFSMIA
+14 LVESNNENKVSSMII

-34 PEATRYILDNCRNC
+34 PEAARYILDNFRNC
-48 YNSFGAIKET
+48 YQPFRAIRET
-58 ISNGSDIYKFENLYK
+58 INNGSDIYKFENLYK

-87 YSHGESG
+87 YSNRESG

-104 KNSDELMSL
+104 KNSYELMSL

-154 AITKENIH
+154 AIAQEN
-162 LNCDSLQDLYAYVI
+162 NPNYDSLQDLYAYVI

-187 NKIIDLLGIESF
+187 AKVIDLLGIESF
-199 IHLIK
+199 IHLIG
-204 ERQSFRYS
+204 ERQSYRYS
-212 YHRTPACALE
+212 HNQTPACALE
-222 MIQTFSFLQEQ
+222 MVQTYSFLQEQ
-233 RIEPNYGAIINQLDF
+233 RIEPNYGVIINQLDF
-248 TDWNHHCRQQND
+248 TDWNYHCRQQDD

-273 GSNIGKELDSLDRDF
+273 GSNIGNELDSLDSDF
-288 ISKIYQGISFM
+288 ISKIYQGISFL
-299 ISYENNDDKKNM
+299 ISYENNDDKKNL

-318 TIGFERLI
+318 VIGFERLI

-357 LVLDKRIETADEL
+357 LVLDKRIETADDL
-370 IRIKKLYF
+370 IRIKKLHF
-378 PHKECIG
+378 PHKDYIG

-394 NNIKLEMF
+394 NNIKLETF
-402 SDEDM
+402 SDEDI
-407 NKLNNYINWG
+407 NKLNNYINWRE
-417 DLRTYFY
+417 LRTYFY
-424 NGVIPVNF
+424 KGVIPVNF

-439 ATEGAI
+439 ATKGAI
-445 IHSIL
+445 THSVL
-450 SGKCTVREIIQVL
+450 NGKYTVREIIQVL

-476 RVVRDI
+476 GIVIDVFG
-482 LEYYRDGATE
+482 YYRDGATE
-492 EDMVKLLS
+492 EDMVKLLN
-500 YIPEDKA
+500 YIPEDKV
-507 INVCYLSDK
+507 INVCNLSDK

>member
-14 LVESNNENKVFSMIA
+14 LVESNNENKVFSMIIK
-29 EERLL
+29 ERLL
-34 PEATRYILDNCRNC
+34 PEATRYILDNFRNC
-48 YNSFGAIKET
+48 YHPFRAIMGT
-58 ISNGSDIYKFENLYK
+58 IDNGSDIYKFENLYK

-87 YSHGESG
+87 YNHSESG

-113 YRSSSR
+113 YKSSSR

-154 AITKENIH
+154 AITKENNP
-162 LNCDSLQDLYAYVI
+162 NCDSLQDLYAYVI

-187 NKIIDLLGIESF
+187 DKIIDLLGMESF

-212 YHRTPACALE
+212 FQTPACVLE

-233 RIEPNYGAIINQLDF
+233 RIEPNYVAIINQLDF
-248 TDWNHHCRQQND
+248 TDWDSQCRQQDD

-273 GSNIGKELDSLDRDF
+273 GSNIGNGLDSLDCDF
-288 ISKIYQGISFM
+288 ISKIYQGIHFL
-299 ISYENNDDKKNM
+299 ISYENNDDKKNL

-318 TIGFERLI
+318 VIGFERLI
-326 QRLRVAEEYKPA
+326 QRLKVAEEHKPA
-338 NLTPHCVKLAKLL
+338 NLTPYCVMLAKTL

-357 LVLDKRIETADEL
+357 LVLDKRVETADEL
-370 IRIKKLYF
+370 IRIKKLHF
-378 PHKECIG
+378 PHREYIG

-394 NNIKLEMF
+394 NNIKLETF

-407 NKLNNYINWG
+407 NKLNNYINWRE
-417 DLRTYFY
+417 LRTYFY

-445 IHSIL
+445 THSVL
-450 SGKCTVREIIQVL
+450 NGKYTVREIVQVL
-463 ETFEDKLEEGSIR
+463 ETFEDKLEKGSIR
-476 RVVRDI
+476 RIVIDVF
-482 LEYYRDGATE
+482 ECYRDGATE
-492 EDMVKLLS
+492 EDMVKLLY
-500 YIPEDKA
+500 YIPEDKVM
-507 INVCYLSDK
+507 NVCYLNDK

>member
-14 LVESNNENKVFSMIA
+14 LVESNNENKVSSMII

-34 PEATRYILDNCRNC
+34 PEAARYILDNFRNC
-48 YNSFGAIKET
+48 YHPFRAIRET
-58 ISNGSDIYKFENLYK
+58 INNGSDAYKFENLYK

-87 YSHGESG
+87 YNHSESG

-113 YRSSSR
+113 YKSSSR

-154 AITKENIH
+154 AITKENNS
-162 LNCDSLQDLYAYVI
+162 NCDSLQDLYAYVI

-187 NKIIDLLGIESF
+187 DKIIDLLGIESF

-233 RIEPNYGAIINQLDF
+233 RIEPNYGVIINQLDF
-248 TDWNHHCRQQND
+248 TDWDYHCRQQND

-273 GSNIGKELDSLDRDF
+273 GSNIGNELDSLDSDF
-288 ISKIYQGISFM
+288 ISKIYQGISFL
-299 ISYENNDDKKNM
+299 ISYENNDDKKNL

-318 TIGFERLI
+318 VIGFERLI

-357 LVLDKRIETADEL
+357 LVLDKRIETADDL
-370 IRIKKLYF
+370 IRIKKLHF
-378 PHKECIG
+378 PHKDYIG

-394 NNIKLEMF
+394 NNIKLETF
-402 SDEDM
+402 SDEDI

-417 DLRTYFY
+417 ELRAYFY
-424 NGVIPVNF
+424 KGVIPVNF

-439 ATEGAI
+439 ATKGAI
-445 IHSIL
+445 THSVL
-450 SGKCTVREIIQVL
+450 NGKYTVREIIQVL
-463 ETFEDKLEEGSIR
+463 ETFEDKLEEGGIHGI
-476 RVVRDI
+476 VIDVFG
-482 LEYYRDGATE
+482 YYRDGATE
-492 EDMVKLLS
+492 EDMVKLLN
-500 YIPEDKA
+500 YIPEDKV
-507 INVCYLSDK
+507 INVCNLSDK

>member
-14 LVESNNENKVFSMIA
+14 LVESNNESKMYSMIV
-29 EERLL
+29 EERFL
-34 PEATRYILDNCRNC
+34 PEAVRYILDNSRNG
-48 YNSFGAIKET
+48 YRSFRAIRET
-58 ISNGSDIYKFENLYK
+58 IDNGSDIYKFENLYK

-113 YRSSSR
+113 YKSSSK
-119 EVQCIIYKT
+119 EVQGIIYKT
-128 LMYRKRAMLIQPR
+128 LMYRKRAMTIQPK

-154 AITKENIH
+154 AITKEN
-162 LNCDSLQDLYAYVI
+162 NPKYDSPQELYAYVI

-187 NKIIDLLGIESF
+187 DKIIDLLGMESF

-204 ERQSFRYS
+204 ERQSFRYA
-212 YHRTPACALE
+212 YHRSPACALE

-233 RIEPNYGAIINQLDF
+233 RIEPNYVAIINQLDF
-248 TDWNHHCRQQND
+248 TDWNSQCRQQDD

-273 GSNIGKELDSLDRDF
+273 GSNIGNGLDSLDCDF
-288 ISKIYQGISFM
+288 ISKIYQSIHFL
-299 ISYENNDDKKNM
+299 ISYENNDDKKNL

-318 TIGFERLI
+318 VVGFERLI

-338 NLTPHCVKLAKLL
+338 NLTPYCVMLAKTL

-357 LVLDKRIETADEL
+357 LVLDKRIETADDL
-370 IRIKKLYF
+370 LRIKKLYF
-378 PHKECIG
+378 PHRDYIG

-394 NNIKLEMF
+394 NNIKLETF

-407 NKLNNYINWG
+407 NKLNNYINWRE
-417 DLRTYFY
+417 LRTYFY

-439 ATEGAI
+439 TTDGVI
-445 IHSIL
+445 VHSVL
-450 SGKCTVREIIQVL
+450 NGKYTVREIVQIL
-463 ETFEDKLEEGSIR
+463 EAFKDKLDESFVR
-476 RVVRDI
+476 RIVVDVI
-482 LEYYRDGATE
+482 ECYRDGATE
-492 EDMVKLLS
+492 EDMVKLLN

-507 INVCYLSDK
+507 INLCYLSDK

>member
-14 LVESNNENKVFSMIA
+14 LVESNNENKVSSMIT

-34 PEATRYILDNCRNC
+34 PEAARYILDNFRNC
-48 YNSFGAIKET
+48 YHPFRAIRET
-58 ISNGSDIYKFENLYK
+58 INNGSDAYKFENLYK

-87 YSHGESG
+87 YNHSESG

-104 KNSDELMSL
+104 KNSYELMSL

-128 LMYRKRAMLIQPR
+128 LMYRKRAMLIQPK

-154 AITKENIH
+154 VITQENISR
-162 LNCDSLQDLYAYVI
+162 CGSLKELYAYVI
-176 KWASFIDKRNM
+176 KWAYFIDKRNM
-187 NKIIDLLGIESF
+187 DKIIDLLGVEIF

-204 ERQSFRYS
+204 ERQSYRY
-212 YHRTPACALE
+212 YHNQTPACALE
-222 MIQTFSFLQEQ
+222 MVQTYSFLQEQ
-233 RIEPNYGAIINQLDF
+233 RIEPDYGAIVQQLNF
-248 TDWNHHCRQQND
+248 ADWDYRLRQQDD

-273 GSNIGKELDSLDRDF
+273 GSNIGNGLESLNSDF
-288 ISKIYQGISFM
+288 VSKISQSVSFL
-299 ISYENNDDKKNM
+299 ISYENNDDKKNL

-318 TIGFERLI
+318 VIGFERLI
-326 QRLRVAEEYKPA
+326 QRLKVAEEYKPA
-338 NLTPHCVKLAKLL
+338 NLTPYCVKLAKLL

-357 LVLDKRIETADEL
+357 LVLDKRIETADDL
-370 IRIKKLYF
+370 IRIKKLHF
-378 PHKECIG
+378 PHKDYIG

-394 NNIKLEMF
+394 NNIKLETF
-402 SDEDM
+402 SDEDI
-407 NKLNNYINWG
+407 NKLNNYINWRE
-417 DLRTYFY
+417 LRTYFY
-424 NGVIPVNF
+424 KGVIPVNF

-445 IHSIL
+445 NHSVL
-450 SGKCTVREIIQVL
+450 NGKYTVREIIQVL

-476 RVVRDI
+476 GIVIDVFG
-482 LEYYRDGATE
+482 YYRDGATE
-492 EDMVKLLS
+492 EDMVKLLN
-500 YIPEDKA
+500 YIPEDKV
-507 INVCYLSDK
+507 INVCNLSDK

>member
-14 LVESNNENKVFSMIA
+14 LVESNNESKMYSMIV
-29 EERLL
+29 EERFL
-34 PEATRYILDNCRNC
+34 PEAVRYILDNSRNGYC
-48 YNSFGAIKET
+48 SFRAIRET
-58 ISNGSDIYKFENLYK
+58 IDNGSDIYKFENLYK

-87 YSHGESG
+87 YNHSESG

-113 YRSSSR
+113 YKSSSK
-119 EVQCIIYKT
+119 EVQGIIYKT
-128 LMYRKRAMLIQPR
+128 LMYRKRPMFIQPR
-141 LIENYVACFDAIV
+141 LIENYAACFDAIV
-154 AITKENIH
+154 AITQENT
-162 LNCDSLQDLYAYVI
+162 NYDSPQELYAYVI

-187 NKIIDLLGIESF
+187 DKIIDLLGMESF

-212 YHRTPACALE
+212 FQTPACVLE

-233 RIEPNYGAIINQLDF
+233 RIEPNYVAIINQLDF
-248 TDWNHHCRQQND
+248 TDWNSQCRQQDD

-273 GSNIGKELDSLDRDF
+273 GSNIGNGLDSLDCDF
-288 ISKIYQGISFM
+288 ISKIYQGIHFL
-299 ISYENNDDKKNM
+299 ISYENNDDKKNL

-318 TIGFERLI
+318 VIGFERLI
-326 QRLRVAEEYKPA
+326 QRLKVAEEYKPA
-338 NLTPHCVKLAKLL
+338 NLTPYCVMLAKTL

-357 LVLDKRIETADEL
+357 LVLDKRVETADEL

-378 PHKECIG
+378 PHREYIG

-394 NNIKLEMF
+394 NNIKLETF

-407 NKLNNYINWG
+407 NKLNNYINWR

-445 IHSIL
+445 THSVL
-450 SGKCTVREIIQVL
+450 NGKYTVREIVQVL
-463 ETFEDKLEEGSIR
+463 ETFEDKLEKGSIR
-476 RVVRDI
+476 RIVVDV
-482 LEYYRDGATE
+482 LECYRDGATE
-492 EDMVKLLS
+492 EDMVKLLG
-500 YIPEDKA
+500 YIPEDKV

-516 YNLSLEKILTLL
+516 YNLSLEKIWTLL

>member
-14 LVESNNENKVFSMIA
+14 LVESNNESKMYSMIV
-29 EERLL
+29 EERFL
-34 PEATRYILDNCRNC
+34 PEAVRYILDNSRNG
-48 YNSFGAIKET
+48 YRSFRAIRET
-58 ISNGSDIYKFENLYK
+58 IDNGSDIYKFENLYK

-113 YRSSSR
+113 YKSSSK
-119 EVQCIIYKT
+119 EVQGIIYKT
-128 LMYRKRAMLIQPR
+128 LMYRKRPMIIQPR

-154 AITKENIH
+154 AITQEN
-162 LNCDSLQDLYAYVI
+162 NPKYDSPQELYAYVI

-187 NKIIDLLGIESF
+187 DKIIDLLGMESF

-212 YHRTPACALE
+212 FQTPACILE
-222 MIQTFSFLQEQ
+222 MIQTYSFLQEQ
-233 RIEPNYGAIINQLDF
+233 GIEPNYVAIINQLDF
-248 TDWNHHCRQQND
+248 TDWNYQCRQQDD

-273 GSNIGKELDSLDRDF
+273 GSNIGNGLDSLDCDF
-288 ISKIYQGISFM
+288 ISKIYQSIHFL
-299 ISYENNDDKKNM
+299 ISYENNDDKKNL

-318 TIGFERLI
+318 VIGFERLI
-326 QRLRVAEEYKPA
+326 QRLKVAEEYKPA
-338 NLTPHCVKLAKLL
+338 NLTPYCVMLAKTL

-357 LVLDKRIETADEL
+357 LVLDKRVETADDL
-370 IRIKKLYF
+370 IRIKKLHF
-378 PHKECIG
+378 PHRDYIG

-394 NNIKLEMF
+394 NNIKLETF

-407 NKLNNYINWG
+407 NKLNNYINWRE
-417 DLRTYFY
+417 LRTYFY

-445 IHSIL
+445 THSVL
-450 SGKCTVREIIQVL
+450 NGKYTVREIIQVL

-476 RVVRDI
+476 RIVVDV
-482 LEYYRDGATE
+482 LECYRDGATE
-492 EDMVKLLS
+492 EDMVKLLG
-500 YIPEDKA
+500 YIPENKV
-507 INVCYLSDK
+507 INVCYLSEK

>member
-14 LVESNNENKVFSMIA
+14 LVENNNESKMYSMIV
-29 EERLL
+29 EERFL
-34 PEATRYILDNCRNC
+34 PEAVRYILDNSRNG
-48 YNSFGAIKET
+48 YRSFRAIRET
-58 ISNGSDIYKFENLYK
+58 IDNGSDIYKFENLYK

-113 YRSSSR
+113 YKSSSK
-119 EVQCIIYKT
+119 EVQGTIYKT
-128 LMYRKRAMLIQPR
+128 LMYRKRAILIQPR

-154 AITKENIH
+154 AITQEN
-162 LNCDSLQDLYAYVI
+162 NPKYDSLQELYAYVI

-187 NKIIDLLGIESF
+187 DKIIDLLGVESF
-199 IHLIK
+199 IHLLK
-204 ERQSFRYS
+204 ERQGYRYYS
-212 YHRTPACALE
+212 RTPACILE
-222 MIQTFSFLQEQ
+222 MIQTYSFLQE
-233 RIEPNYGAIINQLDF
+233 RHIEPNYGEIIQQLNF
-248 TDWNHHCRQQND
+248 TEWSYCHRQQND

-266 NLYDTFI
+266 KLYDTFI
-273 GSNIGKELDSLDRDF
+273 SSNIGNGLDSLDCNF
-288 ISKIYQGISFM
+288 ISKIYQGIHFL
-299 ISYENNDDKKNM
+299 ISYESNDDKKNI

-318 TIGFERLI
+318 VIGFERLI

-338 NLTPHCVKLAKLL
+338 NLTPYCVMLAKTL

-370 IRIKKLYF
+370 IRIKKLHF
-378 PHKECIG
+378 PHRDYIG

-394 NNIKLEMF
+394 NNIKLETF

-407 NKLNNYINWG
+407 NKLNNYINWRE
-417 DLRTYFY
+417 LRTYFY

-439 ATEGAI
+439 TTEGTI
-445 IHSIL
+445 FNSVL
-450 SGKCTVREIIQVL
+450 NGNYTVREIIQVL

-476 RVVRDI
+476 RIVVDVI
-482 LEYYRDGATE
+482 ECYRDGATE
-492 EDMVKLLS
+492 EDMVKLLG
-500 YIPEDKA
+500 YIPENKA
-507 INVCYLSDK
+507 INLCYLSDK